1 MSVWRDSARDSA
13 LFHPQTVLR
22 QLNAFRHHNLYCDV
36 TISAAG
42 TRFRCHRAV
51 LAANS
56 VFFHHLLLPSDRA
69 GGRLC
74 GDGCY
79 HLEWMGAGTFSAL
92 LQYMYTSQLFLPDEH
107 TARELL
113 HGARRVGLLALVD
126 LVADYLLDSDG
137 SDDRTEPSAGEE
149 GGDGNDAGE
158 GGVPADN
165 RPAEKDTPTFKLELL
180 EPADPGHNLEIVDML
195 PQEPA
200 DPGYNSGSVDS
211 RPQEPANPGCKLDIV
226 PREPASE
233 VAGGAEETDG
243 AMDQVMT
250 SLRNLS
256 ELFSTNGR
264 HQLEMVTANSS
275 GHIRHD
281 SSLDQSASC
290 SPAGVGQDDQRS
302 GNSDDPKEQRSGN
315 SDDPKEQ
322 RSGNSDDS
330 KEQRSG
336 NSNDQEEQRSEN
348 SDDPEGQ
355 RSENSEDGVGKRGW
369 MEEECSLCNEV
380 WSTRKR
386 LRRND
391 FCHRAN
397 KRKEN
402 MKKSLP
408 LKGPEQCPDC
418 RQTFHHRKD
427 WTRHPHRHRK
437 YQVCPEGGKFINLM
451 GLRRVRHRD
460 RTQFVCET
468 CRKPSIC
475 KGHWD
480 RHICRHLVQGGRVQ
494 GGRVQGG
501 RVPLKCTKCEKNV
514 CLKCGVKESPRS
526 SGENR

>member
-1 MSVWRDSARDSA
+1 MRWYIFPQPVRTKQGTVGLRLQAGTMSVWRDSARDSA

-137 SDDRTEPSAGEE
+137 SDDRAEPSAGEE

-165 RPAEKDTPTFKLELL
+165 RPAEKDTPTFHLELL
-180 EPADPGHNLEIVDML
+180 EPADPGF
-195 PQEPA
+195 
-200 DPGYNSGSVDS
+200 NSGSVDS
-211 RPQEPANPGCKLDIV
+211 LPQEPANPGCKLDIV
-226 PREPASE
+226 PQEPASE

-290 SPAGVGQDDQRS
+290 SPAGVGQD
-302 GNSDDPKEQRSGN
+302 
-315 SDDPKEQ
+315 EQ

-336 NSNDQEEQRSEN
+336 NSYDQEGQRSEN

-380 WSTRKR
+380 WSTRKW

-418 RQTFHHRKD
+418 LQTFHHRKD
-427 WTRHPHRHRK
+427 WTRHPRGHRK
-437 YQVCPEGGKFINLM
+437 YQVCPESGKFINIM
-451 GLRRVRHRD
+451 GLRRVRHRE

-480 RHICRHLVQGGRVQ
+480 RHICRHL
-494 GGRVQGG
+494 VQGG